1 MTILC
6 SHNPV
11 ETQLNATQYQ
21 SALERSLEQKRPV
34 AALARRHI
42 GRHLFMARS
51 YDPGLWFSATTRFK
65 FDAHAA
71 GIWKRHSQTMD
82 EP

>member
-21 SALERSLEQKRPV
+21 SALERSLEQKGPV

-42 GRHLFMARS
+42 GRDHLVANS
-51 YDPGLWFSATTRFK
+51 HDAGLWLSATTRFK
-65 FDAHAA
+65 FDAHKA
-71 GIWKRHSQTMD
+71 GGWKRHSQTMD